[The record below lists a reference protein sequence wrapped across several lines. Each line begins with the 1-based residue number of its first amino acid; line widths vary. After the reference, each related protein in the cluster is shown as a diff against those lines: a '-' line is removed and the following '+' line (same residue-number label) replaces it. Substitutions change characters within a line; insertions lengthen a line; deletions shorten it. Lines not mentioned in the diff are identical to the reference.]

1 MFPRDAPRVTDFAD
15 LAGPAQS
22 QHKLEEPIMRKNPT
36 TDSDDLSRPLSEPVV
51 LTEEEMMKIAAGLAK
66 TVVGRGCYLCGIGA
80 LGPYQAT

>member
-1 MFPRDAPRVTDFAD
+1 
-15 LAGPAQS
+15 
-22 QHKLEEPIMRKNPT
+22 MRKNPT
-36 TDSDDLSRPLSEPVV
+36 ADSDDLSRPLSEPVV